1 MLKDLNTTRTI
12 YNACFRNSSAS
23 DPADQNNF
31 RDPIV
36 VSQAGETVLVV
47 PQTPTPNTRQIMIGI
62 SASGACDLI
71 LRKYFSAGSG
81 YVEENFAIGA
91 AGTYAFESV
100 DALDSCELY
109 AFGDPM
115 LLDVYLFGI
124 LIARP

>member
-36 VSQAGETVLVV
+36 VSETGAYVLVV
-47 PQTPTPNTRQIMIGI
+47 PQTTTVNTRQIMIGI
-62 SASGACDLI
+62 SASDACTVR

-81 YVEENFAIGA
+81 YVDENFAIGA

-100 DALDSCELY
+100 DALDSCEVY
-109 AFGDPM
+109 AGGNGAV
-115 LLDVYLFGI
+115 LEIQLFGVV
-124 LIARP
+124 IARP